1 MASSKIENKSSKA
14 CNKKSSWLRFKT
26 SLPLTLMALPAV
38 IYIFIFNY
46 IPLYGLVLP
55 FKDYKPRVGFFGSE
69 WVGLKNFEFILN
81 NDQLMLAVRNTLLYN
96 VVFIILGTAFS
107 VFVALMLY
115 EMSRKSVKIYQ
126 TSIFIPHYISWVVAA
141 YVFAVFLDMDY
152 GILNKIITAFGGDP
166 VMWYNDPKFWP
177 PILTIAHIWKGF
189 GYSAVIYYAALMG
202 LDKSLFEAAEL
213 DGAGKLK
220 QMWYISLPGIKNM
233 IVMLFIMHIG
243 KIFYNDFGMFY
254 NITQD
259 SSLLYSTT
267 DVVDTYIYRT
277 LITLGD
283 VGISSAVS
291 MLQAVLGFILV
302 IVSNTIAN
310 KVDKDSALY

>member
-1 MASSKIENKSSKA
+1 MASDKIAIKKPGTYR
-14 CNKKSSWLRFKT
+14 KKSAWSKFKS
-26 SLPLTLMALPAV
+26 SLPLTLMALPAF

-46 IPLYGLVLP
+46 VPLYGLVLP
-55 FKDYKPRVGFFGSE
+55 FKDYKPSRGFLGSE
-69 WVGLKNFEFILN
+69 WVGFKNFDFILN
-81 NDQLMLAVRNTLLYN
+81 NDQLMLAVRNTILYN
-96 VVFIILGTAFS
+96 IVFIFLGTAFS

-141 YVFAVFLDMDY
+141 YVFMVFLDMDY

-166 VMWYNDPKFWP
+166 IMWYNDPKYWP

-202 LDKSLFEAAEL
+202 LDKTIFEAAEL
-213 DGAGKLK
+213 DGVGKLK

-243 KIFYNDFGMFY
+243 KVFYGDFGMFY

-259 SSLLYSTT
+259 SSLLYETT
-267 DVVDTYIYRT
+267 DIVDTYIYRT
-277 LITLGD
+277 LINLGD
-283 VGISSAVS
+283 VGLSSAVS
-291 MLQAVLGFILV
+291 MVQAVLGFVLV
-302 IVSNTIAN
+302 IVANTIAS
-310 KVDKDSALY
+310 KLDEDSALY

>member
-1 MASSKIENKSSKA
+1 MASEKIAKNMPKSG
-14 CNKKSSWLRFKT
+14 NKKGGWLRFKS

-55 FKDYKPRVGFFGSE
+55 FKDYKPRLGFLASDWIGFE
-69 WVGLKNFEFILN
+69 NFKFLLN
-81 NDQLMLAVRNTLLYN
+81 NEQLMLAVRNTVLYN
-96 VVFIILGTAFS
+96 IVFIILGTSVS

-141 YVFAVFLDMDY
+141 YVFAIFLDMDY

-166 VMWYNDPKFWP
+166 VMWYNDAKYWP

-189 GYSAVIYYAALMG
+189 GYSAIVYYAALMG

-243 KIFYNDFGMFY
+243 KIFYCDFGMFY

-267 DVVDTYIYRT
+267 DIVDTYIYRT
-277 LITLGD
+277 LINLGD

-291 MLQAVLGFILV
+291 MIQAILGFVLV
-302 IVSNTIAN
+302 IVANTIAK
-310 KVDKDSALY
+310 KVDEDSALY